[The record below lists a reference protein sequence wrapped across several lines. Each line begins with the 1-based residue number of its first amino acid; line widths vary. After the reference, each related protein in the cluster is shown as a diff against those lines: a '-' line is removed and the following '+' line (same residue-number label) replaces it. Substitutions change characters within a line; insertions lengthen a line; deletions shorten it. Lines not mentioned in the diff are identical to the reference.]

1 MEEILKQ
8 DLELIDDIINFGNVT
23 RAEILQIEL
32 VAKYR
37 GEIEHIESDFD
48 EGFIDINGNGHDR
61 KPDYIRNLVTIRG
74 KLQVLLAKIKD
85 EKEKIKVKSSS
96 KSIIS
101 NTTYNT
107 NSNDNYKDTTLS
119 NIKHVNKKRKIF
131 ISHSSLDKN
140 LIDELATS
148 LIVLGCDVFYS
159 SNITTNKIKFGTESG
174 GIYEKIKEEILNSDV
189 VLFMVSN
196 NFYNSIASIIEVG
209 IAYTLG
215 KDMIPVAFK
224 SGNYKD
230 DLKAVFNHTQL
241 LACLDNEDDVMK
253 LLEQVTKS
261 SEVSKI
267 YKFTKNIVSKNQQLN
282 LCDGDCIL
290 SNELVLDIEL
300 KDIVSKFN
308 KLSPFDYLFISYIYE
323 ERINEFCFCEDNTHW
338 SREFT
343 LWINKKKYSVVTED
357 IYSER
362 FLRLLNRY
370 NLLEN
375 HNDKA
380 IIKQIG
386 IEALEFI
393 YNRDTDLIA
402 KTIDEN
408 YILPF

>member
-1 MEEILKQ
+1 MKQ

-148 LIVLGCDVFYS
+148 LILLGCDVFYS

-241 LACLDNEDDVMK
+241 LACLDN
-253 LLEQVTKS
+253 
-261 SEVSKI
+261 
-267 YKFTKNIVSKNQQLN
+267 
-282 LCDGDCIL
+282 
-290 SNELVLDIEL
+290 
-300 KDIVSKFN
+300 
-308 KLSPFDYLFISYIYE
+308 
-323 ERINEFCFCEDNTHW
+323 
-338 SREFT
+338 
-343 LWINKKKYSVVTED
+343 
-357 IYSER
+357 
-362 FLRLLNRY
+362 
-370 NLLEN
+370 
-375 HNDKA
+375 
-380 IIKQIG
+380 
-386 IEALEFI
+386 
-393 YNRDTDLIA
+393 
-402 KTIDEN
+402 
-408 YILPF
+408 